1 MSGHIHHGKAI
12 QPGGRYDRLLSFLR
26 ARGSEGAT
34 TWEIWEKARVAS
46 PPTVASELRAMG
58 YEIHVEPQG
67 RSEEGAKIWRYW
79 LRSEPKKAPPPGE
92 LFLLP
97 EGQSHSSMQRDA
109 AGEKNRFE
117 EVG

>member
-1 MSGHIHHGKAI
+1 MSIHHGKKI
-12 QPGGRYDRLLSFLR
+12 EPGGRYDRLLSFLR

-58 YEIHVEPQG
+58 WDIHVEPQG

-79 LRSEPKKAPPPGE
+79 LLAEPKKSPPPGE
-92 LFLLP
+92 LFLQP
-97 EGQSHSSMQRDA
+97 EGQNLPTTKRYDDTM
-109 AGEKNRFE
+109 KNRFE